1 MSLEA
6 QNFSPVS
13 SHSLN
18 LLLQVNTVL
27 LNTEVTFPST
37 AGSALATAAASSLA
51 TTLTSNPGQV
61 YTASGAAL
69 LASAV
74 VAITNV
80 SQASSLVTS
89 LVAPSAQIA
98 PGPAPVQY
106 LLTENLVRR
115 LALMHSAM
123 SVLYT

>member
-1 MSLEA
+1 M
-6 QNFSPVS
+6 
-13 SHSLN
+13 
-18 LLLQVNTVL
+18 L
-27 LNTEVTFPST
+27 LNTEVTFPNT

-51 TTLTSNPGQV
+51 NTLTSNPGQV

-89 LVAPSAQIA
+89 LVAPPAQIA

-106 LLTENLVRR
+106 LLTEDLVR
-115 LALMHSAM
+115 LLTLVHAVNIMLPFSLFVH
-123 SVLYT
+123 V